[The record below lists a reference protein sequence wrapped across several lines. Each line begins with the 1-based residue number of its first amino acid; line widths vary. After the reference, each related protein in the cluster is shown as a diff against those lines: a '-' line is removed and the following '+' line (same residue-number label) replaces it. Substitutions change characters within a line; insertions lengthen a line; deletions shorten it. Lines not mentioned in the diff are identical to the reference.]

1 MSLIVERR
9 QIAIGPCTISYLAA
23 NQAPGRRLAVFL
35 HAFPLGAE
43 MWRPQLQALPPD
55 WWAVAPDFRGFGGS
69 TPDPAE
75 ASREAATLDDYAG
88 DVVALLDAL
97 GAARA
102 AVCGCS
108 MGGYAAFSLLRRAP
122 GRIDGL
128 LLADTRATADSEA
141 ARASRA
147 AMLDV
152 LDRSGPGAVAAD
164 MRAKLV
170 GPTTHATRPAVV
182 GAVDNMMRD
191 ATPPGVGFAVS
202 RMLNRPDSSDALAS
216 FSGPVCVVVG
226 LEDALTP
233 PAEAAAMAALV
244 PAAALVLIPGAG
256 HLSNLEAP
264 DAFNAAMHA
273 WLESVASVTAGHTN
287 PEPRTPNPESRI
299 PNPGY

>member
-1 MSLIVERR
+1 VTAAVVERR
-9 QIAIGPCTISYLAA
+9 RLAIGPRTISYLAA
-23 NQAPGRRLAVFL
+23 NQAPGRRLAVLL

-69 TPDPAE
+69 TPDPPE

-88 DVVALLDAL
+88 DVMALLDAL

-128 LLADTRATADSEA
+128 LLADTRATADAEA

-147 AMLDV
+147 AMLEL
-152 LDRSGPGAVAAD
+152 LDRHGPGAVAAD

-182 GAVDNMMRD
+182 GAVDAMMRD
-191 ATPPGVGFAVS
+191 ATPAGVGFAVS
-202 RMLNRPDSSDALAS
+202 RMMNRPDSSAALAA
-216 FSGPVCVVVG
+216 FSPPVSVVVG
-226 LEDALTP
+226 EEDALTP

-256 HLSNLEAP
+256 HLSNLESPA
-264 DAFNAAMHA
+264 AFNAAMLD
-273 WLESVASVTAGHTN
+273 WLRAVDGSAAGQTS
-287 PEPRTPNPESRI
+287 PEPRVPS
-299 PNPGY
+299 PGQHP